1 MIRYIKLFNGSDN
14 EFLNF
19 VFENFHVFFNLFDF
33 FLFFQDLSNA
43 RKYRTVCSPDPKRK
57 FKFRL
62 YEFLRI
68 YQQITFFFQATSN
81 QGSTNANTTQNGHN
95 GNQQNGDSI
104 GIGTAHILEKE
115 AIDIKDVELTL
126 LPSYL
131 HSEQESVNVIDNT
144 DLLQSISKP
153 NPQLSPP
160 KRPPRS
166 NHSPE
171 GT

>member
-1 MIRYIKLFNGSDN
+1 MFALSYN
-14 EFLNF
+14 EI
-19 VFENFHVFFNLFDF
+19 
-33 FLFFQDLSNA
+33 LFFYQIIFTN
-43 RKYRTVCSPDPKRK
+43 
-57 FKFRL
+57 
-62 YEFLRI
+62 FLTNFLI
-68 YQQITFFFQATSN
+68 FFFQATSN
-81 QGSTNANTTQNGHN
+81 QGSTNVNTTQNGHN
-95 GNQQNGDSI
+95 GQQNGDSI

-171 GT
+171 GNYILDIWPFYSRKAWKYLVKLNGYKDL

>member
-1 MIRYIKLFNGSDN
+1 MQGFNHSMPERPFMYVILTAAVRSYSNKTMIDLSKYHRLFYFFEILNNARKYDYIKLFNGSDN

-68 YQQITFFFQATSN
+68 YQQITFFF
-81 QGSTNANTTQNGHN
+81 
-95 GNQQNGDSI
+95 
-104 GIGTAHILEKE
+104 
-115 AIDIKDVELTL
+115 
-126 LPSYL
+126 
-131 HSEQESVNVIDNT
+131 
-144 DLLQSISKP
+144 
-153 NPQLSPP
+153 
-160 KRPPRS
+160 
-166 NHSPE
+166 
-171 GT
+171 